1 MGFKEIIQADI
12 NNVFLNNDEFSD
24 MHMVNGSE
32 MPVIIDEME
41 LNEREKKLMVRDGTY
56 KKQKLIYVSAKDY
69 GNPPKINRPFAL
81 DDRAYLVKE
90 VTEEDGMYSITLE
103 ANTGG
108 K

>member
-1 MGFKEIIQADI
+1 MGFKEIIKADI

-24 MHMVNGSE
+24 MHMINGNE
-32 MPVIIDEME
+32 MPAIIDEME

-56 KKQKLIYVSAKDY
+56 KKQKLIYVSAENY
-69 GNPPKINRPFAL
+69 GNPPKINRPFDL
-81 DDRAYLVKE
+81 DGRGYLVKE

>member
-1 MGFKEIIQADI
+1 MGFKEIIQADV

-24 MHMVNGSE
+24 MHMVNGNE

-56 KKQKLIYVSAKDY
+56 KKQKLVYVSVKDY
-69 GNPPKINRPFAL
+69 GNPPKINRPFDL
-81 DDRAYLVKE
+81 DGRSYLVKE

-103 ANTGG
+103 SNTGG